1 MTKSFKDVDCR
12 GTSNGRSEENV
23 VRKIHGEKLW
33 ALKQK
38 FFTKLAF
45 NMYSH
50 WFELY
55 SSLLHVVHC
64 ITLGDCYENRNIGR
78 KSAKKKKRILSFSR
92 LWCFLL
98 ISDDSKV

>member
-12 GTSNGRSEENV
+12 GTSNGGSEENV
-23 VRKIHGEKLW
+23 VRKIPAEKLW

-78 KSAKKKKRILSFSR
+78 KSAKKKKKNCLFFSFMV
-92 LWCFLL
+92 FLANFRRF
-98 ISDDSKV
+98 